1 MLGFVEEKKYEA
13 QVLVLN
19 ECQVLREVAGAY
31 QSQVLKKYESQVLK
45 SMRVRCGKSQVLKK
59 IWLSGAEGW
68 LGAGGGGGL
77 PAETPRLE
85 PEASAGGISDQH
97 LGQA

>member
-1 MLGFVEEKKYEA
+1 MRLRCFPKDSCYQRQMLGFVEKIYEA
-13 QVLVLN
+13 QVLVWN

-59 IWLSGAEGW
+59 I
-68 LGAGGGGGL
+68 
-77 PAETPRLE
+77 
-85 PEASAGGISDQH
+85 
-97 LGQA
+97 